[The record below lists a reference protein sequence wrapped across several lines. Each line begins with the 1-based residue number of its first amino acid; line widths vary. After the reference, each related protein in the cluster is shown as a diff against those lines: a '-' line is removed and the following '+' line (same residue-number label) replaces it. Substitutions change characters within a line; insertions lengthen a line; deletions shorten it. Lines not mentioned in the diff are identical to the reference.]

1 VNQLLISNFQVFGLC
16 CSESLESVK
25 LILFSCC
32 RMLFVQQKVKLGHT
46 QGGIDRNDDD
56 LMGWIR
62 LTILAPILISD
73 S

>member
-1 VNQLLISNFQVFGLC
+1 
-16 CSESLESVK
+16 
-25 LILFSCC
+25 
-32 RMLFVQQKVKLGHT
+32 LGHT